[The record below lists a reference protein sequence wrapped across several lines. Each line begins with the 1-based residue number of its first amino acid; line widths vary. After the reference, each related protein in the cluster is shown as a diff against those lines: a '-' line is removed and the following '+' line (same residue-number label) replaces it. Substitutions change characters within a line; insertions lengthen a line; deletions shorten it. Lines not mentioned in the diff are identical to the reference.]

1 MNLLKLEEFKNI
13 LETDVFSGSDKYL
26 NRKMIF
32 ALNYNLGT
40 RLQRFPMICF
50 RASKIYMGDVSYYFC
65 FCNESCGTFRIY
77 EWEEDEV
84 LGYYTSICFLV
95 CTRSFLFFC

>member
-26 NRKMIF
+26 NRKMKF

-40 RLQRFPMICF
+40 RSQRFPIICF
-50 RASKIYMGDVSYYFC
+50 RAPQIYMGDVSYYFC
-65 FCNESCGTFRIY
+65 FWICNESCGT
-77 EWEEDEV
+77 
-84 LGYYTSICFLV
+84 
-95 CTRSFLFFC
+95 